1 MYLYAKNVKQK
12 SSEIP
17 FGYSSFNMVLLNE
30 GIHICFLQANNVL
43 CDIALKATFAL
54 KFN

>member
-12 SSEIP
+12 SSEIL

-30 GIHICFLQANNVL
+30 GNTYMFLQANNVF